1 MSLKQL
7 IKQRTILNKVIA
19 RPLEIPGEPMIYSV
33 KYPVGQRTHHVNY
46 FRNMQ
51 WKSLFKAQF
60 RAFHNTN
67 IPVVLILRFFVSPPS
82 GMVVSRK
89 DLSKESLPAV
99 KGYELVDYVLSFEE
113 MLLYVLIN
121 SYKQI
126 VKLDCIKFY
135 SSNPRTEVKFMLWDE
150 YVKLQSDNTNDP
162 KTKSL
167 RKKQSGN
174 VLQPKRK
181 GNGSISK
188 VRTGEVLRKA
198 HAATEGTAACDSALC
213 DASTSKPARTKQKS
227 STPLA
232 PHEEARRGQP
242 GEIP

>member
-7 IKQRTILNKVIA
+7 IKQRTILNKVIG

-67 IPVVLILRFFVSPPS
+67 IPVVLILRFFVSPPA
-82 GMVVSRK
+82 GVVVSRK

-99 KGYELVDYVLSFEE
+99 KGFELIDYALSFEE
-113 MLLYVLIN
+113 MLLYVLLN

-126 VKLDCIKFY
+126 VKLDCVKFY
-135 SSNPRTEVKFMLWDE
+135 SSNPRTEMKFMLWDE

-162 KTKSL
+162 KTKGI

-174 VLQPKRK
+174 VLQPKCKRNVS
-181 GNGSISK
+181 GSK

-198 HAATEGTAACDSALC
+198 HASTEGSAACDSALC
-213 DASTSKPARTKQKS
+213 DASTDKPARTSKKS
-227 STPLA
+227 TAPTPA
-232 PHEEARRGQP
+232 CEEA
-242 GEIP
+242 